1 MTLWAFLLAA
11 LGVVLCVVGANTS
24 LSAKLDDRPAIGRG
38 ARMGA
43 TTGRVMLRTGVVFV
57 VVGGGLFVLGLV
69 IHTVE
74 LILTLVFLVAIVVG
88 LISAWGFLRRPRT
101 RSRP

>member
-1 MTLWAFLLAA
+1 
-11 LGVVLCVVGANTS
+11 
-24 LSAKLDDRPAIGRG
+24 
-38 ARMGA
+38 
-43 TTGRVMLRTGVVFV
+43 MLRTGVVFV

-88 LISAWGFLRRPRT
+88 LISAWGYLRRPRT